1 MLTLP
6 TVNLQAYKGT
16 RNRQTSKTIIQ
27 LKEIY
32 FALQKKKK
40 KKQKQKKTTTTTK
53 KLANKRKK
61 TKQKTKTNR
70 NKTET
75 VQNKQTSAIEWELLF
90 YIIILK

>member
-40 KKQKQKKTTTTTK
+40 KKQKQKKQQQQQQNWQTNAK
-53 KLANKRKK
+53 KQNKKQK
-61 TKQKTKTNR
+61 QIETKQKQFKTNKLR
-70 NKTET
+70 
-75 VQNKQTSAIEWELLF
+75 LLNGNCSF
-90 YIIILK
+90 T